1 MSHLHHRVL
10 TVCTLLAWSLGNG
23 GSGADPSIDLTED
36 WPQWRGPKEE
46 VWRRSIGEGFSGLS
60 IASSRVYTMYATE
73 SSEFVVSLNAADGSE
88 VWKSRSGS
96 KFMQTYGNGPRCTP
110 TVDGGRV
117 YALGANG
124 ELLALEAASGR
135 TIWQHNLRTEFGRK
149 LPAFGFTASPLM
161 SLSPSGQLY
170 WRYEWPTEFGQHPAT
185 PVFIAPD
192 RVFISSGY
200 GMGGAVLQME
210 LAETGL
216 GVSEVWFNKEMK
228 NHISTSVY
236 HEGAIYGFDDAIFKC
251 IDAETGDERWKT
263 RGYGKGTLIMA
274 DGHLIVLGDAGKL
287 AIAEANPAAHVE
299 VASAQVLS
307 DQCWTAPSLAHG
319 RLYLRNMV
327 EIVCLDLAIKT

>member
-36 WPQWRGPKEE
+36 WPQWRGPKE

-170 WRYEWPTEFGQHPAT
+170 WRYE
-185 PVFIAPD
+185 
-192 RVFISSGY
+192 
-200 GMGGAVLQME
+200 
-210 LAETGL
+210 
-216 GVSEVWFNKEMK
+216 
-228 NHISTSVY
+228 
-236 HEGAIYGFDDAIFKC
+236 
-251 IDAETGDERWKT
+251 
-263 RGYGKGTLIMA
+263 
-274 DGHLIVLGDAGKL
+274 
-287 AIAEANPAAHVE
+287 
-299 VASAQVLS
+299 
-307 DQCWTAPSLAHG
+307 
-319 RLYLRNMV
+319 
-327 EIVCLDLAIKT
+327 